1 MNQATEQHLPDAAS
15 QPQEAEQ
22 TLRAKGGAS
31 VTIVERDG
39 AERIEIRDAEQR
51 LVFEFDPISRKATL
65 CLPEGDLAVRA
76 PKGNIELEAGGTIRM
91 QSKHVQIAAD
101 KTELSLREV
110 ALTAERV
117 LAKLDEARVVT
128 RRLETVAD
136 KLFERARA
144 VFRTA
149 TDLHQLKAGRSRAIV
164 EGAYVVR
171 SGHAS
176 IESREETKI
185 DGSEIHLG

>member
-1 MNQATEQHLPDAAS
+1 MTDPALTEQRLH
-15 QPQEAEQ
+15 
-22 TLRAKGGAS
+22 AKDGAS
-31 VTIVERDG
+31 VAIVERDG
-39 AERIEIRDAEQR
+39 QERIEIRDAERR
-51 LVFEFDPISRKATL
+51 LVFEFDPVLKKATL

-76 PKGNIELEAGGTIRM
+76 PNGNIELEAGGTIRM
-91 QSKHVQIAAD
+91 NSKTLQLGAD
-101 KTELSLREV
+101 KAELALREV
-110 ALTAERV
+110 VHTGER
-117 LAKLDEARVVT
+117 LIAKLDEARLVA
-128 RRLETVAD
+128 RRIETVTD
-136 KLFERARA
+136 KLFERARS

-164 EGAYVVR
+164 DGSYVVR